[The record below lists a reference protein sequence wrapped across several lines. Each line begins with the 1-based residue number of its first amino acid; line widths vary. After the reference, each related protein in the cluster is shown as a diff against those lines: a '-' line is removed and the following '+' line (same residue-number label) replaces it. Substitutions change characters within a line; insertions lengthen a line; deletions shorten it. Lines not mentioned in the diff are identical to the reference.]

1 MRHVSKR
8 DGRMFMQLTVG
19 QLIGKTL
26 KVYGVP
32 YVTGLPGHGNWSMI
46 DAFNDPVSKIRYIQV
61 MHEQSAVHI
70 ADAHYRVTGQPIAA
84 CTSIGPG
91 ATNTIIGLAT
101 AYCDSTA
108 LLLITGSA
116 ATHMRGHGVMQE
128 LDRFASPD
136 FPHIAAPVTKRTFD
150 VIRPDQLPFV
160 LHRAWNAMLTGRP
173 GPVHMEIPL
182 DVQAQTTD
190 IDVAD
195 LSKRLPMG
203 KTRADGPT
211 IEAAIELLL
220 SATRPCIVAGGGAI
234 TANAA
239 PELTALAEKLG
250 IPVVFTWNGKGAIAE
265 DNAMCAGTAGWP
277 GSLPGNNTAANAD
290 ILLSLGCRFTDW
302 SASSY
307 RKGVTFSIPDAKLIQ
322 VDIDPRE
329 IGKNYPAEVGIV
341 ADCRLVLA
349 DILAGISAEQ
359 ARVARESRA
368 TYLNKLQRMKR
379 EWEEKLERRRS
390 YNGMPTTMMR
400 TLRELRKALPR
411 HGIVT
416 VGSGHPQST
425 TKQAFPV
432 YEPRTHITS
441 GSFSSMGFALPAA
454 IGAKLAKPDTPVVC
468 IIGDG
473 DFMMG
478 VQELAVCAMHNVPVV
493 FLVLNNSGYISIRDG
508 QNHLMGRQIGSEFNQ
523 HAGDGQAYS
532 VDFVSL
538 AKSFGFDFSAKAQKV
553 DEIGS
558 HIKRA
563 LDSNAPALV
572 EVPITRDVSVAAA
585 EVVGWWDFPVLPTAT
600 EAVKADYK
608 AGYAA
613 EQHRWSRKD
622 TEGVKPMSTSG

>member
-1 MRHVSKR
+1 
-8 DGRMFMQLTVG
+8 MQLTVG
-19 QLIGKTL
+19 QIIGKAL
-26 KVYGVP
+26 KAYGVP

-46 DAFNDPVSKIRYIQV
+46 DAFNDPVSKLRFIQV

-101 AYCDSTA
+101 AHCDSTA

-136 FPHIAAPVTKRTFD
+136 FPHIVAPVTKRTFD
-150 VIRPDQLPFV
+150 VIRADQVPFV
-160 LHRAWNAMLTGRP
+160 LHRAWNAMLTGRS
-173 GPVHMEIPL
+173 GPVHMEVPL
-182 DVQAQTTD
+182 DVQVETTD

-195 LSKRLPMG
+195 LATRLPMG
-203 KTRADGPT
+203 KPRADT
-211 IEAAIELLL
+211 QAIEAAIKLLL
-220 SATRPCIVAGGGAI
+220 TAKRPCIVVGGGAI
-234 TANAA
+234 SANAT
-239 PELTALAEKLG
+239 PELTTLVEKLG

-265 DNAMCAGTAGWP
+265 DNPMCAGTAGWP
-277 GSLPGNNTAANAD
+277 GSLPGNSTAANAD
-290 ILLSLGCRFTDW
+290 IVMSLGCRFTDW

-329 IGKNYPAEVGIV
+329 IGKNYPTEVGIA
-341 ADCRLVLA
+341 ADCKLVLA
-349 DILAGISAEQ
+349 DILAGISNEQ
-359 ARVARESRA
+359 ARKAREARA
-368 TYLNKLQRMKR
+368 SYLSGIEKLKQK
-379 EWEEKLERRRS
+379 WEERLERRRCFT
-390 YNGMPTTMMR
+390 GMPTTMLR
-400 TLRELRKALPR
+400 TLRELRKVLPR

-454 IGAKLAKPDTPVVC
+454 IGAKLAKPDAPVVC

-473 DFMMG
+473 DFMMS
-478 VQELAVCAMHNVPVV
+478 VQELAVCAMYDIPVV

-508 QNHLMGRQIGSEFNQ
+508 QNYLIGRQIGSEFN
-523 HAGDGQAYS
+523 HHNGSETPYS
-532 VDFVSL
+532 VDFPLL
-538 AKSFGFDFSAKAQKV
+538 AKSFGFEVATKV
-553 DEIGS
+553 QAADDIAS
-558 HIKRA
+558 NIKNA
-563 LDSNAPALV
+563 LDSKAPALV

-585 EVVGWWDFPVLPTAT
+585 EVVGWWDFPVLPTASD
-600 EAVKADYK
+600 AVKADYK

-613 EQHRWSRKD
+613 EQHRRSASNV
-622 TEGVKPMSTSG
+622 ELSEPVSAVG

>member
-1 MRHVSKR
+1 MR
-8 DGRMFMQLTVG
+8 LTVG
-19 QLIGKTL
+19 QIIGKAL
-26 KVYGVP
+26 KAYGAP

-46 DAFNDPVSKIRYIQV
+46 DAFNDPVSKLRFIQV

-101 AYCDSTA
+101 AHCDSTA

-136 FPHIAAPVTKRTFD
+136 FPHVVAPVTKRAFD
-150 VIRPDQLPFV
+150 VIRADQVPFV
-160 LHRAWNAMLTGRP
+160 LHRAWNAMTTGRP

-182 DVQAQTTD
+182 DVQVETTD
-190 IDVAD
+190 IEIAD
-195 LSKRLPMG
+195 LGKRLPVG
-203 KTRADGPT
+203 KPRADAT
-211 IEAAIELLL
+211 AIEAAIELLL
-220 SATRPCIVAGGGAI
+220 TARRPCIVVGGGAI
-234 TANAA
+234 TANAT
-239 PELTALAEKLG
+239 PELTILVEKLG
-250 IPVVFTWNGKGAIAE
+250 IPVVFTWNGKGALAE
-265 DNAMCAGTAGWP
+265 DNPMCAGTAGWP
-277 GSLPGNNTAANAD
+277 GTLPGNKTAANAD
-290 ILLSLGCRFTDW
+290 VVMSLGCRFTDW

-341 ADCRLVLA
+341 ADCKLVLS
-349 DILAGISAEQ
+349 DILAGISNEQ
-359 ARVARESRA
+359 ARKAREARA
-368 TYLNKLQRMKR
+368 SYLAGVTALKK
-379 EWEEKLERRRS
+379 EWEERLERRRS
-390 YNGMPTTMMR
+390 YSGIPTTMLR

-454 IGAKLAKPDTPVVC
+454 IGAKLAKPDAPVVC

-473 DFMMG
+473 DFMMC
-478 VQELAVCAMHNVPVV
+478 VQELAVCAMYDIPVV
-493 FLVLNNSGYISIRDG
+493 FLILNNSGYISIRDG
-508 QNHLMGRQIGSEFNQ
+508 QNNLMGRQIGSEFNYQ
-523 HAGDGQAYS
+523 NGDGRPYS
-532 VDFVSL
+532 VDFVTL
-538 AKSFGFDFSAKAQKV
+538 AKSFGFEVAAKVQAA
-553 DEIGS
+553 DDIGS
-558 HIKRA
+558 TIKRA
-563 LDSNAPALV
+563 LDSNAPTLV
-572 EVPITRDVSVAAA
+572 EVPITRDDSVAAA
-585 EVVGWWDFPVLPTAT
+585 EVVGWWDFPVLPTASD
-600 EAVKADYK
+600 AVKADYK

-613 EQHRWSRKD
+613 EQHRWSTRD
-622 TEGVKPMSTSG
+622 VELVEPVSATG

>member
-1 MRHVSKR
+1 
-8 DGRMFMQLTVG
+8 MQLTVG
-19 QLIGKTL
+19 QIIGKAL
-26 KVYGVP
+26 KAYGVP

-46 DAFNDPVSKIRYIQV
+46 DAFHDPVSRLPFFQV

-101 AYCDSTA
+101 AHCDSTA
-108 LLLITGSA
+108 FLLITGSA

-150 VIRPDQLPFV
+150 VIRADQVPFV

-173 GPVHMEIPL
+173 GPVHMEVPL
-182 DVQAQTTD
+182 DVQVETTD
-190 IDVAD
+190 IDVAEI
-195 LSKRLPMG
+195 SKRLPVG
-203 KTRADGPT
+203 KPRADSRA
-211 IEAAIELLL
+211 IEAAITLLL
-220 SATRPCIVAGGGAI
+220 AAQRPCIVAGGGAI
-234 TANAA
+234 SANAS
-239 PELTALAEKLG
+239 PELTNLAEKLG

-265 DNAMCAGTAGWP
+265 DNPRCAGTAGWP
-277 GSLPGNNTAANAD
+277 GSLPGNHTAANAD
-290 ILLSLGCRFTDW
+290 VIMSLGCRFTDW

-329 IGKNYPAEVGIV
+329 IGKNYPAEVGIA
-341 ADCRLVLA
+341 ADCKLVLA
-349 DILAGISAEQ
+349 EILAGISGEQ
-359 ARVARESRA
+359 ADRTRKARAS
-368 TYLNKLQRMKR
+368 YLTNVEALKQ
-379 EWEEKLERRRS
+379 EWEKKLELRRS
-390 YNGMPTTMMR
+390 YPGMPTTMLR
-400 TLRELRKALPR
+400 TLRELRKVLPR

-473 DFMMG
+473 DFMMC
-478 VQELAVCAMHNVPVV
+478 VQELAVCAMHDIPVV
-493 FLVLNNSGYISIRDG
+493 FLILNNSGYISIRDG
-508 QNHLMGRQIGSEFNQ
+508 QDHLMGRQIGSEFNRYN
-523 HAGDGQAYS
+523 GDGRPYS
-532 VDFVSL
+532 VDFAAL
-538 AKSFGFDFSAKAQKV
+538 AKSFGFGVATKV
-553 DEIGS
+553 QAVEDIGS
-558 HIKRA
+558 SIKRA
-563 LDSNAPALV
+563 LDSEAPALV
-572 EVPITRDVSVAAA
+572 EVPITRDASVAAA
-585 EVVGWWDFPVLPTAT
+585 EVVGWWDFPVLPNAS
-600 EAVKADYK
+600 EEVRADYK

-613 EQHRWSRKD
+613 EQHRRSASD
-622 TEGVKPMSTSG
+622 VELAEPLSATG

>member
-1 MRHVSKR
+1 MR
-8 DGRMFMQLTVG
+8 LTVG
-19 QLIGKTL
+19 QIIGKAL
-26 KVYGVP
+26 KAYGAP

-46 DAFNDPVSKIRYIQV
+46 DAFNDPVSKLPFIQV

-101 AYCDSTA
+101 AHCDSTA

-136 FPHIAAPVTKRTFD
+136 FPHIAGPVTKRTFD
-150 VIRPDQLPFV
+150 VIRADQVPFV
-160 LHRAWNAMLTGRP
+160 MHRAWNAMTTGRP

-182 DVQAQTTD
+182 DIQVETTD
-190 IDVAD
+190 IEVAD
-195 LSKRLPMG
+195 LERRLPVG
-203 KTRADGPT
+203 KPRADST
-211 IEAAIELLL
+211 AIAVAIDLLL
-220 SATRPCIVAGGGAI
+220 RAKRPCVVVGGGAI
-234 TANAA
+234 TSNAT
-239 PELTALAEKLG
+239 PELTLLVEKLG

-277 GSLPGNNTAANAD
+277 GSLPGNKTAANAD
-290 ILLSLGCRFTDW
+290 VLLSLGCRFTDW

-307 RKGVTFSIPDAKLIQ
+307 RKGVTFSIPDSKLIQ

-341 ADCRLVLA
+341 SDCKLALA
-349 DILAGISAEQ
+349 DMLAGISEEQ
-359 ARVARESRA
+359 ARKARDARA
-368 TYLNKLQRMKR
+368 SYLADLAALKQ
-379 EWEEKLERRRS
+379 EWEHRLEHRRS
-390 YNGMPTTMMR
+390 YNGMPTTMLR
-400 TLRELRKALPR
+400 TLRELRKVLPR
-411 HGIVT
+411 NGIVT

-454 IGAKLAKPDTPVVC
+454 IGAKLAKPEAPVVC

-473 DFMMG
+473 DFMMC
-478 VQELAVCAMHNVPVV
+478 VQELAICAMYDIPVV

-508 QNHLMGRQIGSEFNQ
+508 QNYLIGRQIGSEFN
-523 HAGDGQAYS
+523 HHNGDGRPYS
-532 VDFVSL
+532 VDFVAL
-538 AKSFGFDFSAKAQKV
+538 AKSFGFDLAAKVQAAE
-553 DEIGS
+553 DIGS
-558 HIKRA
+558 TIKRA
-563 LDSNAPALV
+563 LDSKAPALID
-572 EVPITRDVSVAAA
+572 VPITRDVSVAAA
-585 EVVGWWDFPVLPTAT
+585 EVVGWWDFPVLPTASD
-600 EAVKADYK
+600 AVKADYK
-608 AGYAA
+608 AGTAA
-613 EQHRWSRKD
+613 EQHRWSTAD
-622 TEGVKPMSTSG
+622 VELVEPVSATG

>member
-1 MRHVSKR
+1 
-8 DGRMFMQLTVG
+8 MQLTVG
-19 QLIGKTL
+19 QIIGKAL
-26 KVYGVP
+26 KAYGVP

-46 DAFNDPVSKIRYIQV
+46 DAFNDPVSKLPFIQV

-70 ADAHYRVTGQPIAA
+70 ADAHYRVTGQPIVA

-101 AYCDSTA
+101 AHCDSTA

-136 FPHIAAPVTKRTFD
+136 FPHIVAPVTKRTFD
-150 VIRPDQLPFV
+150 VIRADQVPFV

-173 GPVHMEIPL
+173 GPVHMEVPL
-182 DVQAQTTD
+182 DVQVETTD

-195 LSKRLPMG
+195 LATRLPVG
-203 KTRADGPT
+203 KPRADAQA
-211 IEAAIELLL
+211 IEAGIKLLL
-220 SATRPCIVAGGGAI
+220 TVKRPCIVVGGGAI
-234 TANAA
+234 SANAT
-239 PELTALAEKLG
+239 PELTTLVERLG

-265 DNAMCAGTAGWP
+265 DNPMCAGTAGWP

-290 ILLSLGCRFTDW
+290 VVMSLGCRFTDW

-329 IGKNYPAEVGIV
+329 IGKNYPAEVGIA
-341 ADCRLVLA
+341 ADCKLVLA
-349 DILAGISAEQ
+349 DILAGISNDQ
-359 ARVARESRA
+359 AHKARQSRA
-368 TYLNKLQRMKR
+368 SYLSHVEVLKKQ
-379 EWEEKLERRRS
+379 WEEKLERRRS
-390 YNGMPTTMMR
+390 YKGIPTTMLR
-400 TLRELRKALPR
+400 TLRELRKVLPR
-411 HGIVT
+411 NGIVT

-473 DFMMG
+473 DFMMS
-478 VQELAVCAMHNVPVV
+478 VQELAVCAMYDIPVV
-493 FLVLNNSGYISIRDG
+493 FLILNNSGYISIRDG
-508 QNHLMGRQIGSEFNQ
+508 QNYLIGRQIGSEFN
-523 HAGDGQAYS
+523 HHNGDGRPYS

-538 AKSFGFDFSAKAQKV
+538 AKSFGFEVATKV
-553 DEIGS
+553 QAEDDIGS
-558 HIKRA
+558 NIKRA
-563 LDSNAPALV
+563 LDSKAPALV

-585 EVVGWWDFPVLPTAT
+585 EVVGWWDFPVLPTASD
-600 EAVKADYK
+600 AVKADYK

-613 EQHRWSRKD
+613 EQHRRSASD
-622 TEGVKPMSTSG
+622 VELSEPVSAVG

>member
-1 MRHVSKR
+1 MR
-8 DGRMFMQLTVG
+8 LTVG
-19 QLIGKTL
+19 QIIGKAL
-26 KVYGVP
+26 KAYGAP

-46 DAFNDPVSKIRYIQV
+46 DAFNDPISKLPFIQV

-84 CTSIGPG
+84 CVSIGPG

-101 AYCDSTA
+101 AHCDSTA

-136 FPHIAAPVTKRTFD
+136 FPHIAAPVTKRTID
-150 VIRPDQLPFV
+150 VIRADELPFV
-160 LHRAWNAMLTGRP
+160 MHRAWNAMITGRP
-173 GPVHMEIPL
+173 GPVHVGIPL
-182 DVQAQTTD
+182 DVQVETTE
-190 IDVAD
+190 IEVAD
-195 LSKRLPMG
+195 LDKRLPVG
-203 KTRADGPT
+203 RPRADAVA

-220 SATRPCIVAGGGAI
+220 TAKRPCVVLGGGAI
-234 TANAA
+234 SANAT
-239 PELTALAEKLG
+239 PELTTVVEKLG
-250 IPVVFTWNGKGAIAE
+250 IPSVFTWNGKGVLAE
-265 DNAMCAGTAGWP
+265 DHPMCAGTAGWP
-277 GSLPGNNTAANAD
+277 GSVPGNKTAANAD
-290 ILLSLGCRFTDW
+290 VVMSLGCRFTDW

-341 ADCRLVLA
+341 ADCKLVLS
-349 DILAGISAEQ
+349 DILAGISDEQ
-359 ARVARESRA
+359 ARKARESR
-368 TYLNKLQRMKR
+368 TSYLAGIAALKVQ
-379 EWEEKLERRRS
+379 WEERLERRRS
-390 YNGMPTTMMR
+390 YDGIPTTMLR
-400 TLRELRKALPR
+400 TLYELRKVLPR

-454 IGAKLAKPDTPVVC
+454 IGAKLAKPDAPVVC

-473 DFMMG
+473 DFMMC
-478 VQELAVCAMHNVPVV
+478 VQELAVCTMYDIPVV
-493 FLVLNNSGYISIRDG
+493 FLILNNSGYISIRDG
-508 QNHLMGRQIGSEFNQ
+508 QNYLIGRQVGSEFN
-523 HAGDGQAYS
+523 HHNGDGRPYS
-532 VDFVSL
+532 VDFVAL
-538 AKSFGFDFSAKAQKV
+538 AKSFGFGIAAKVQAA

-558 HIKRA
+558 TIKRA
-563 LDSNAPALV
+563 LDSNAPAVV
-572 EVPITRDVSVAAA
+572 EVPITRDVSIAAA
-585 EVVGWWDFPVLPTAT
+585 EVVGWWDFPVLPTASD
-600 EAVKADYK
+600 AVKADYK

-613 EQHRWSRKD
+613 EQHRWSASD
-622 TEGVKPMSTSG
+622 VELVEPVSATG

>member
-1 MRHVSKR
+1 MR
-8 DGRMFMQLTVG
+8 LTVG
-19 QLIGKTL
+19 QIIGKAL
-26 KVYGVP
+26 KAYGAP

-46 DAFNDPVSKIRYIQV
+46 DAFNDPVSKLPFIQV

-101 AYCDSTA
+101 AHCDSTA

-136 FPHIAAPVTKRTFD
+136 FPHIVAPVTKRTFD
-150 VIRPDQLPFV
+150 VIRADQVPFV
-160 LHRAWNAMLTGRP
+160 MHRAWNAMTTGRP

-182 DVQAQTTD
+182 DVQVETTD
-190 IDVAD
+190 IEIAE
-195 LSKRLPMG
+195 LGKRLPVG
-203 KTRADGPT
+203 KPRADGIA
-211 IEAAIELLL
+211 IEAAIRLLL
-220 SATRPCIVAGGGAI
+220 TAKRPCIVVGGGAI
-234 TANAA
+234 SSNAT
-239 PELTALAEKLG
+239 PELTILVEKLG
-250 IPVVFTWNGKGAIAE
+250 IPVVFTWNGKGALAE
-265 DNAMCAGTAGWP
+265 DNPMCAGTAGWP
-277 GSLPGNNTAANAD
+277 GSLPGNKTAANAD
-290 ILLSLGCRFTDW
+290 VVMSLGCRFTDW

-329 IGKNYPAEVGIV
+329 IGKNYPAEVGV
-341 ADCRLVLA
+341 VGDCKLVLA
-349 DILAGISAEQ
+349 VILAGISVEQ
-359 ARVARESRA
+359 ARKTRVASA
-368 TYLNKLQRMKR
+368 SYLAVVAALKK
-379 EWEEKLERRRS
+379 EWEEKLEQRRS
-390 YNGMPTTMMR
+390 YNGMPTTMLR
-400 TLRELRKALPR
+400 TLRELRKVLPR

-454 IGAKLAKPDTPVVC
+454 IGAKLAKPDAPVVC

-473 DFMMG
+473 DFMMC
-478 VQELAVCAMHNVPVV
+478 VQELAVCSMHDIPVV

-508 QNHLMGRQIGSEFNQ
+508 QNNLMGRQIGSEFNYQ
-523 HAGDGQAYS
+523 NGAGRPYS
-532 VDFVSL
+532 VDFVAL
-538 AKSFGFDFSAKAQKV
+538 AKSFGFEVSAKVQAA
-553 DEIGS
+553 DGIGS
-558 HIKRA
+558 AIKRA
-563 LDSNAPALV
+563 LDSKAPALV
-572 EVPITRDVSVAAA
+572 EVPITRDASIAAS
-585 EVVGWWDFPVLPTAT
+585 EVVGWWDFPVLPTASD
-600 EAVKADYK
+600 AVKADYK

-613 EQHRWSRKD
+613 EQHRWSNAD
-622 TEGVKPMSTSG
+622 EELVEPVSATG

>member
-1 MRHVSKR
+1 
-8 DGRMFMQLTVG
+8 MQLTVG
-19 QLIGKTL
+19 QIIGKAL
-26 KVYGVP
+26 KAYGVP

-46 DAFNDPVSKIRYIQV
+46 DAFNDPVSKLPFIQV
-61 MHEQSAVHI
+61 MHEQSAAHI

-101 AYCDSTA
+101 AHCDSTA

-136 FPHIAAPVTKRTFD
+136 FPHIVAPVTKRTFD
-150 VIRPDQLPFV
+150 IIRADQVPFV

-173 GPVHMEIPL
+173 GPVHLEVPL
-182 DVQAQTTD
+182 DVQVETTD

-195 LSKRLPMG
+195 LATRLPIG
-203 KTRADGPT
+203 KPRADAQA
-211 IEAAIELLL
+211 IEAAFKLLL
-220 SATRPCIVAGGGAI
+220 TAKRPCIVVGGGAI
-234 TANAA
+234 SANAT
-239 PELTALAEKLG
+239 PELTTLVEKLG
-250 IPVVFTWNGKGAIAE
+250 IPVVFTWNGKGAISE

-290 ILLSLGCRFTDW
+290 VVMSLGCRFTDW

-307 RKGVTFSIPDAKLIQ
+307 RKGVTFSIPEAKLIQ

-329 IGKNYPAEVGIV
+329 IGKNYPAEVGIA
-341 ADCRLVLA
+341 ADCKLVLA
-349 DILAGISAEQ
+349 DILAGISNEQ
-359 ARVARESRA
+359 ARKARESRA
-368 TYLNKLQRMKR
+368 SYLSNVEALKKQ
-379 EWEEKLERRRS
+379 WEEKLERRRS
-390 YNGMPTTMMR
+390 YKGIPTTMLR
-400 TLRELRKALPR
+400 TLRELRKVLPR
-411 HGIVT
+411 NGIVT

-473 DFMMG
+473 DFMMS
-478 VQELAVCAMHNVPVV
+478 VQELAVCAMYDIPVV
-493 FLVLNNSGYISIRDG
+493 FLILNNSGYISIRDG
-508 QNHLMGRQIGSEFNQ
+508 QNYLIGRQIGSEFN
-523 HAGDGQAYS
+523 HHNGDGRPYS

-538 AKSFGFDFSAKAQKV
+538 AKSFGFEVATKV
-553 DEIGS
+553 QAVDDIGS
-558 HIKRA
+558 NIKRA
-563 LDSNAPALV
+563 LDSKAPALV

-585 EVVGWWDFPVLPTAT
+585 EVVGWWDFPVLPRAS
-600 EAVKADYK
+600 EAVKADYR
-608 AGYAA
+608 AGHAA
-613 EQHRWSRKD
+613 EQHRRSASD
-622 TEGVKPMSTSG
+622 VELSEPVSAVG

>member
-1 MRHVSKR
+1 
-8 DGRMFMQLTVG
+8 MQLTVG
-19 QLIGKTL
+19 QIIGKAL
-26 KVYGVP
+26 KAYGVP

-46 DAFNDPVSKIRYIQV
+46 DAFNDPVSKLPFIQV

-70 ADAHYRVTGQPIAA
+70 ADAHYRVTGQPIVA

-101 AYCDSTA
+101 AHCDSTA

-136 FPHIAAPVTKRTFD
+136 FPHIVAPVTKRTFD
-150 VIRPDQLPFV
+150 VIRADQVPFV

-173 GPVHMEIPL
+173 GPVHMEVPL
-182 DVQAQTTD
+182 DVQVETTD
-190 IDVAD
+190 INVAD
-195 LSKRLPMG
+195 LATRLPVG
-203 KTRADGPT
+203 RPRADAEA
-211 IEAAIELLL
+211 IEAAIKLLL
-220 SATRPCIVAGGGAI
+220 TAKRPCVVVGGGAI
-234 TANAA
+234 SANAT
-239 PELTALAEKLG
+239 PQLTTLVERLG

-265 DNAMCAGTAGWP
+265 DNPMCAGTAGWP

-290 ILLSLGCRFTDW
+290 VVMSLGCRFTDW

-329 IGKNYPAEVGIV
+329 IGKNYPAEVGIA
-341 ADCRLVLA
+341 ADCKLVLA
-349 DILAGISAEQ
+349 DILAGISNDQ
-359 ARVARESRA
+359 AHKARQSRA
-368 TYLNKLQRMKR
+368 SYLSHVEVLKKQ
-379 EWEEKLERRRS
+379 WEEKLERRRS
-390 YNGMPTTMMR
+390 YKAIPTTMLR
-400 TLRELRKALPR
+400 TLRELRKVLPR
-411 HGIVT
+411 NGIVT

-454 IGAKLAKPDTPVVC
+454 IGAKLAKPDIPVVC

-473 DFMMG
+473 DFMMS
-478 VQELAVCAMHNVPVV
+478 VQELAVCAMYDIPVV
-493 FLVLNNSGYISIRDG
+493 FLILNNSGYISIRDG
-508 QNHLMGRQIGSEFNQ
+508 QNYLIGRQIGSEFN
-523 HAGDGQAYS
+523 HHNGDGRPYS
-532 VDFVSL
+532 VDFVAL
-538 AKSFGFDFSAKAQKV
+538 AKSFGFEVAAKVQAV
-553 DEIGS
+553 DDIGS
-558 HIKRA
+558 NIKRA
-563 LDSNAPALV
+563 LDSKAPALV

-585 EVVGWWDFPVLPTAT
+585 EVVGWWDFPVLPTASD
-600 EAVKADYK
+600 AVKADYK

-613 EQHRWSRKD
+613 EQHRRSASD
-622 TEGVKPMSTSG
+622 VELSEPVSAVG

>member
-1 MRHVSKR
+1 MR
-8 DGRMFMQLTVG
+8 LTVG
-19 QLIGKTL
+19 QIIGKAL

-32 YVTGLPGHGNWSMI
+32 YVAGLPGHGNWSMI
-46 DAFNDPVSKIRYIQV
+46 DAFNDPVSKLPFIQV

-101 AYCDSTA
+101 AHCDSTA

-136 FPHIAAPVTKRTFD
+136 FPHIVAPVTKRTFD
-150 VIRPDQLPFV
+150 VIRADQVPFV
-160 LHRAWNAMLTGRP
+160 MHRAWNAMMTGRP
-173 GPVHMEIPL
+173 GPVHMELPL
-182 DVQAQTTD
+182 DVQVETTD

-195 LSKRLPMG
+195 LAKRLPVG
-203 KTRADGPT
+203 KPRADAQA
-211 IEAAIELLL
+211 IEAAIKLLL
-220 SATRPCIVAGGGAI
+220 TAKRPCIVVGGGAI
-234 TANAA
+234 TANAT
-239 PELTALAEKLG
+239 PELTTLVEKLG

-265 DNAMCAGTAGWP
+265 DNPRCAGTAGWP

-290 ILLSLGCRFTDW
+290 VVMSLGCRFTDW

-322 VDIDPRE
+322 VDIDARE
-329 IGKNYPAEVGIV
+329 IGKNYPAEVGIA
-341 ADCRLVLA
+341 ADCKLVLA
-349 DILAGISAEQ
+349 DILAGISDEQ
-359 ARVARESRA
+359 ARKVREARAS
-368 TYLNKLQRMKR
+368 YLSDVEALKQ
-379 EWEEKLERRRS
+379 EWEKRLEPRRS
-390 YNGMPTTMMR
+390 YNGIPTTMLR
-400 TLRELRKALPR
+400 TLRELRKVLPR

-473 DFMMG
+473 DFMMC
-478 VQELAVCAMHNVPVV
+478 VQELAVCVMHNIPVV
-493 FLVLNNSGYISIRDG
+493 FLILNNSGYISIRDG
-508 QNHLMGRQIGSEFNQ
+508 QNNLMGRQIGSEFN
-523 HAGDGQAYS
+523 HHNGDGRPYS

-538 AKSFGFDFSAKAQKV
+538 AKSFGFEVATKV
-553 DEIGS
+553 QAVDDIGS
-558 HIKRA
+558 TIRRA
-563 LDSNAPALV
+563 LDSNAPAV
-572 EVPITRDVSVAAA
+572 IEVPITRDASVAAA
-585 EVVGWWDFPVLPTAT
+585 EVVGWWDFPVLPTASDT
-600 EAVKADYK
+600 VKADYK

-613 EQHRWSRKD
+613 EQHRWSTSD
-622 TEGVKPMSTSG
+622 VELTEPVSATG

>member
-1 MRHVSKR
+1 
-8 DGRMFMQLTVG
+8 MQLTVG
-19 QLIGKTL
+19 QIIGKAL
-26 KVYGVP
+26 KAYGVP

-46 DAFNDPVSKIRYIQV
+46 DAFNDPVSKLRFIQV

-101 AYCDSTA
+101 AHCDSTA

-136 FPHIAAPVTKRTFD
+136 FPHIVAPVTKRTFD
-150 VIRPDQLPFV
+150 VIRADQVPFV

-173 GPVHMEIPL
+173 GPVHIEVPL
-182 DVQAQTTD
+182 DIQVETAD

-195 LSKRLPMG
+195 LATRLPVG
-203 KTRADGPT
+203 KPRADAQA
-211 IEAAIELLL
+211 IEAAIRLLL
-220 SATRPCIVAGGGAI
+220 TSKRPCIVVGGGAI
-234 TANAA
+234 SANAT
-239 PELTALAEKLG
+239 PELTRLVEKLG

-265 DNAMCAGTAGWP
+265 DNPMCAGTAGWP
-277 GSLPGNNTAANAD
+277 GSLPGNSTAANAD
-290 ILLSLGCRFTDW
+290 VVLSLGCRFTDW

-329 IGKNYPAEVGIV
+329 IGKNYPAEVGIA
-341 ADCRLVLA
+341 ADCKLVLA
-349 DILAGISAEQ
+349 DILAGISNEQ
-359 ARVARESRA
+359 ARKGRESRA
-368 TYLNKLQRMKR
+368 SYLSHVEALKKQ
-379 EWEEKLERRRS
+379 WEEKLERRRS
-390 YNGMPTTMMR
+390 YEGIPTTMLR
-400 TLRELRKALPR
+400 TLRELRKVLPR
-411 HGIVT
+411 NGIVT

-432 YEPRTHITS
+432 YAPRTHITS

-454 IGAKLAKPDTPVVC
+454 IGAKLAKPDAPVVC

-473 DFMMG
+473 DFMMS
-478 VQELAVCAMHNVPVV
+478 VQELAVCAMHDIPVV

-508 QNHLMGRQIGSEFNQ
+508 QNYLIGRQTGSEFN
-523 HAGDGQAYS
+523 HHNGSETPYS
-532 VDFVSL
+532 VDFPLL
-538 AKSFGFDFSAKAQKV
+538 AKSFGFEVATKV
-553 DEIGS
+553 QAADDISS

-563 LDSNAPALV
+563 LDSKAPALV

-585 EVVGWWDFPVLPTAT
+585 EVVGWWDFPVLPTASDP
-600 EAVKADYK
+600 VKADYK

-613 EQHRWSRKD
+613 EQHRRSARNV
-622 TEGVKPMSTSG
+622 ELNEPVSALG